1 MIADTNAVTIVKWQ
15 DRTLAWVVDVA
26 LVAIAIGIIVSVAP
40 MLMVHVESDWYPTTS
55 IIFLLYWVI
64 FEYHNGQ
71 SLGKRLVHLQTTRY
85 DGTKPSL
92 LECLVNSFGK
102 SFLLPI
108 DVILGLILTN
118 KKRQRIFNRISN
130 TIVIKVQENGNGKI
144 PYKLD

>member
-1 MIADTNAVTIVKWQ
+1 MIVTNELTIARWQ
-15 DRTLAWVVDVA
+15 DRFIAGFVD
-26 LVAIAIGIIVSVAP
+26 IAIIAISICIVVSLASSLVG
-40 MLMVHVESDWYPTTS
+40 VIESDWYPTTS

-64 FEYHNGQ
+64 FEYRNGQ
-71 SLGKRLVHLQTTRY
+71 SLGKRLLHLQTTRY

-92 LECLVNSFGK
+92 LESLVNSFGK